1 MRIRR
6 DMFFAQQAEQTF
18 AFNINRPPHLSFNTK
33 WRDILFNQICWNLLS
48 LLCNLCCVVV
58 GNITTTSLLT
68 EITLKILRCKQVTPM
83 AGGEDSHMKAAG
95 ILISLAS
102 GCKFR
107 ILLDSR
113 SQISLIRNYTT
124 WPICSTELHLWEFKI
139 VWIGTA
145 FINFRFSNKE
155 IQIYFEKCR
164 TNTARC
170 F

>member
-1 MRIRR
+1 
-6 DMFFAQQAEQTF
+6 MFFAQQAEQTF

-33 WRDILFNQICWNLLS
+33 WLDILFSQICWHLLS

-68 EITLKILRCKQVTPM
+68 EITLKILRCKQLTPM
-83 AGGEDSHMKAAG
+83 AGGRTPIWKQRGSSSV
-95 ILISLAS
+95 SLRGAR
-102 GCKFR
+102 FR

-139 VWIGTA
+139 VWIGQLLSIFASLTKKYRFTLKNVKQTLRAA
-145 FINFRFSNKE
+145 F
-155 IQIYFEKCR
+155 
-164 TNTARC
+164 NTAQG
-170 F
+170 